1 MRQIH
6 RAALR
11 PQQGAAEF
19 RPCVLQA
26 GYFQGDPEHGT
37 SREGLE
43 EHILIYCVSGHG
55 AFPTDRA
62 MPTRPRPRI
71 PAPSIGCTSPT
82 RAGGFRG
89 CF

>member
-43 EHILIYCVSGHG
+43 EHILIYCVSGQG
-55 AFPTDRA
+55 KIRTPGK
-62 MPTRPRPRI
+62 
-71 PAPSIGCTSPT
+71 AP
-82 RAGGFRG
+82 
-89 CF
+89 